1 MMKILQHI
9 KNYLSVILIKFQ
21 RVFLKIFGKVLPT
34 DIFSYRHPV
43 SVKGICFIDNKVILL
58 RNERGAW
65 DLPGGKL
72 SREEDIKIC
81 LAREMKEELDIEV
94 TVDKLLEVDQIK
106 VMDMVGVIILIYLC
120 STDAKR
126 VDIKLSFE
134 HYGLGL
140 YTLEEMDLL
149 NMSGNYKT
157 IIRMAQEQMAM
168 A

>member
-1 MMKILQHI
+1 MKILKQI
-9 KNYLSVILIKFQ
+9 QTNLSVLLIKFL
-21 RVFLKIFGKVLPT
+21 RFFLRIFSKVLPT

-72 SREEDIKIC
+72 SKDEDIKVC
-81 LAREMKEELDIEV
+81 LAREMKEELDIDIH
-94 TVDKLLEVDQIK
+94 VDKLLEVDQLK
-106 VMDMVGVIILIYLC
+106 VMDMVGVIILIYIC

-126 VDIKLSFE
+126 EDIKLSFE
-134 HYGLGL
+134 HYGMGL
-140 YTLEEMDLL
+140 YSLEEMDLL
-149 NMSGNYKT
+149 NMSGNYKS

-168 A
+168 V